1 MEIKPTDNEQER
13 VTNTNRGYLRVIGA
27 IMHAMVFTRPDIAF
41 HTSRLASC
49 MQAPS
54 NAAYEAC
61 LGVIHY
67 LYHTKELGITFG
79 KVRDLTDPDDIEPDY
94 DGSYVRAHGDGTFNG
109 RGEHSPYGGGFTEF
123 YFGLLTWIA
132 RSMKFKPLSSCEM
145 EVAAMVA
152 VTKEG
157 VFSTNILLDMH
168 AELTKVLKVLTDS
181 QSGRDVVCNAGA
193 TKHTVHFERW
203 LYYVRDMYL
212 RKKLMIELVTT
223 VKMRADDKTKV

>member
-1 MEIKPTDNEQER
+1 
-13 VTNTNRGYLRVIGA
+13 
-27 IMHAMVFTRPDIAF
+27 
-41 HTSRLASC
+41 
-49 MQAPS
+49 
-54 NAAYEAC
+54 
-61 LGVIHY
+61 
-67 LYHTKELGITFG
+67 
-79 KVRDLTDPDDIEPDY
+79 
-94 DGSYVRAHGDGTFNG
+94 
-109 RGEHSPYGGGFTEF
+109 
-123 YFGLLTWIA
+123 
-132 RSMKFKPLSSCEM
+132 
-145 EVAAMVA
+145 MVA

-223 VKMRADDKTKV
+223 VKMRADDKTKVVDKSKFFYCRKYQLNIKAETKQH